1 MNTKSL
7 VMSNVVSEEA
17 MRKVQSST
25 LKELAEILSHSF
37 GPNGS
42 VTCIK
47 QDGAESRYTKD
58 GHTILSH
65 IHYNGIIEQ
74 SVKDDI
80 ESITRHIVKT
90 VGDGTTS
97 AVLLSHV
104 IFENIMKAKEK
115 YDFAPLD
122 CAKALEEVVKHI
134 TKRIM
139 KNKEELTPDSV
150 YDIAMIST
158 NGDEELSTILKNVY
172 EKFGN
177 GVHIDVTPSLTTDFV
192 LKEYDGMVLNTG
204 YSDGCYITNT
214 TKNSCEISHPELYFF
229 EHPIDTRELGV
240 YLDAIISSNIIGPAN
255 EGAKTGDYS
264 KVVPTVI
271 FAPKISQDMSSSIE
285 NLVSA
290 MTHMPVQNRL
300 PICIVTGYREEAEL
314 NDLMRLCGAKPIRKY
329 IDPKTFEEDVKA
341 GRAPVPETIKH
352 WSGKCEAFTAYSD
365 KSVFIRPSEMY
376 NEDGSYSNTY
386 NHLVSFL
393 ETEIDRA
400 IKEGENIREVGRLK
414 RRLYSLQSNMVELF
428 VGGITQADRDS
439 RKDLLEDAVLNVRS
453 AAKNG
458 VGLGANMSAARAFL
472 DTECEGFI
480 IDDGSPIIIMHRA
493 LHDAYRVVTAKL
505 FHNEIDDPNFD
516 FESDKTANG
525 LFAHVSIMAKSN
537 KVWNIREKNWNTN
550 VKSSIMSDITI
561 LETVCRIVS
570 IMAACNQ
577 FVVPTPAHNIYD
589 IVDNEK

>member
-7 VMSNVVSEEA
+7 VMNNVVPEKD
-17 MRKVQSST
+17 MRKIQRST

-58 GHTILSH
+58 GHTILGQ

-97 AVLLSHV
+97 AVLLSHI
-104 IFENIMKAKEK
+104 IFENIMKAKEEHN
-115 YDFAPLD
+115 FAPLD
-122 CAKALEEVVKHI
+122 CVRALEKVANLISNK
-134 TKRIM
+134 IM
-139 KNKEELTPDSV
+139 ENKEDLTLDSV

-158 NGDEELSTILKNVY
+158 NGNEELSNILRQIY

-177 GVHIDVTPSLTTDFV
+177 GVHIDVTPSTGTEFV

-214 TKNSCEISHPELYFF
+214 NNNSCEISHPEVYFF

-240 YLDAIISSNIIGPAN
+240 YLDAIISSNIIKPTN
-255 EGAKTGDYS
+255 EGAESGDYS
-264 KVVPTVI
+264 NVVPTVI
-271 FAPKISQDMSSSIE
+271 FAPKISQDVSSSIE

-329 IDPKTFEEDVKA
+329 IDPKIFEEDVKA
-341 GRAPVPETIKH
+341 GRAPVPETIKY
-352 WSGKCEAFTAYSD
+352 WSGKCDAFRAYSD
-365 KSVFIRPSEMY
+365 KSVFIRPSQMY
-376 NEDGSYSNTY
+376 NEDGSYSNIY

-400 IKEGENIREVGRLK
+400 IKDGENIREVGRLK
-414 RRLYSLQSNMVELF
+414 RRLYSLQSSMVELF

-439 RKDLLEDAVLNVRS
+439 KRDLLEDAVLNVRS

-458 VGLGANMSAARAFL
+458 VGLGANMSTARTFL
-472 DTECEGFI
+472 YTTEEFI
-480 IDDGSPIIIMHRA
+480 VDDGTALSLMHKA
-493 LHDAYRVVTAKL
+493 LYDAYRVVTTKL
-505 FHNEIDDPNFD
+505 FYDNIEDPDFD
-516 FESDKTANG
+516 FTRDKEG
-525 LFAHVSIMAKSN
+525 HSLFAHMSIMAKDN

-561 LETVCRIVS
+561 LKTVCQIVS

-577 FVVPTPAHNIYD
+577 FIVPTPAHNIY
-589 IVDNEK
+589 INNKE